1 MSILKMLFSGSVD
14 PAVFLAL
21 VLSRV
26 FVVFF
31 CMPIHESAHAWMAA
45 KMGDN
50 TSKNLGRIT
59 LNPFAHLDLFGTIM
73 IFLFGIGYAK
83 PVTVRERNFK
93 DPKKG
98 MALTALAGP
107 ASNLLMAFIFSW
119 IYYIFL
125 FFTMRS
131 DSAAIQLVQ
140 LFFYYAFYV
149 NVSLA
154 VFNLLP
160 IPPLDGSK
168 VLAMIIPTKY
178 YFKYLQYERYVII
191 GLLVLLFTGILDT
204 PISFLSDLVSSVISF
219 IPRLVFAA
227 LVY

>member
-1 MSILKMLFSGSVD
+1 MSILRMIFTGNID
-14 PAVFLAL
+14 PALLLAL
-21 VLSRV
+21 VLSRT

-31 CMPIHESAHAWMAA
+31 CMPVHESAHAWMAA

-59 LNPFAHLDLFGTIM
+59 LNPFAHLDLVGTVM

-93 DPKKG
+93 NPKKG
-98 MALTALAGP
+98 MALTAMAGP
-107 ASNLLMAFIFSW
+107 VSNLIMAFGFSW
-119 IYYIFL
+119 VYYIFAY
-125 FFTMRS
+125 FTMHS
-131 DSAAIQLVQ
+131 ESAAIQLVQ

-149 NVSLA
+149 NISLA
-154 VFNLLP
+154 VFNLFP

-168 VLAMIIPTKY
+168 VFAMLIPTKF

-191 GLLVLLFTGILDT
+191 GLMALLFLGALDA
-204 PISFLSDLVSSVISF
+204 PISYLSDLVSKVISF
-219 IPRLVFAA
+219 IPHLVFTVLAS
-227 LVY
+227 